1 MSWESVKEIV
11 KSLKKCGI
19 SSALD
24 GIEDDVLFEESES
37 LDNNN
42 GSASSDE
49 DFRGFYDQQK
59 LHTALPFCV

>member
-11 KSLKKCGI
+11 KSFKKCGI

-24 GIEDDVLFEESES
+24 GIKDDVLFEESES

-42 GSASSDE
+42 GIARSDE
-49 DFRGFYDQQK
+49 DFRGFYDQRK
-59 LHTALPFCV
+59 LHTALPFCI